1 MPRAQPGNKNAAGNR
16 GGGRPSLF
24 TEALGDEI
32 IRRLQAGEWLT
43 RITDDAHMPSYHS
56 AIDWGAGKH
65 GASSEFSQRYN
76 EAIDKRHRNLLEET
90 LDIADDSSGDLK
102 TIERKDG
109 RLDEVQDSEFVARS
123 KLRIETRLKVLAL
136 LDRNKYGPKSDLNLT
151 GSMNVKI
158 EEGDA
163 DL

>member
-1 MPRAQPGNKNAAGNR
+1 M
-16 GGGRPSLF
+16 
-24 TEALGDEI
+24 
-32 IRRLQAGEWLT
+32 
-43 RITDDAHMPSYHS
+43 
-56 AIDWGAGKH
+56 
-65 GASSEFSQRYN
+65 
-76 EAIDKRHRNLLEET
+76 LEET

-151 GSMNVKI
+151 GAMNVKI